1 MEKSKKNF
9 DIIII
14 GGGPAGIS
22 AGIYA
27 SRAGRSVLI
36 IEKFALGGQLN
47 LIGQIENY
55 AGFKSID
62 GFTLANNFA
71 QHAMSAGV
79 QNVSDEVV
87 SLKKTTTGF
96 VVGTSSNIYKAK
108 AIILAQGC
116 HPRLL
121 KIEGEDKFKGRG
133 VSYCALCD
141 GNFFKGKSVAV
152 VGSGDSAFSDAIYL
166 ASICKK
172 VYVLTKEVLK
182 LHNYSKDELDNKK
195 NVKILKGAISKK
207 IIGSNKV
214 ENLEYQMNGKLH
226 KIAVDAVFVAIGRI
240 PDTDML
246 KGLVELDA
254 NGYVIADDNMSSSL
268 EGVFVCGDVRQGSLR
283 QIATAVGE
291 GAIAGTNA
299 SKYVLKL
306 KAKKS
311 KSSNS

>member
-1 MEKSKKNF
+1 MKTKSF
-9 DIIII
+9 DIVII

-27 SRAGRSVLI
+27 SRAGRKVLI
-36 IEKFALGGQLN
+36 VEKFALGGQLN

-62 GFTLANNFA
+62 GFSLAGNFA
-71 QHAMSAGV
+71 EHAKSAGC
-79 QNVSDEVV
+79 QIESDEIV
-87 SLKKTTTGF
+87 SIKKTAFGFSLTGTNG
-96 VVGTSSNIYKAK
+96 VYKAK
-108 AIILAQGC
+108 AVILAQGC

-121 KIEGEDKFKGRG
+121 KIEGEEQFKGRG

-166 ASICKK
+166 ASICKR

-182 LHNYSKDELDNKK
+182 LHNYSEDELSDKK
-195 NVKILKGAISKK
+195 NVTILKGALSKR
-207 IIGSNKV
+207 ILGQDKV
-214 ENLEYQMNGKLH
+214 EGLEYEMAGKTNKLS
-226 KIAVDAVFVAIGRI
+226 VDAVFVAIGRI
-240 PDTDML
+240 PDTEML
-246 KGLVELDA
+246 KGLVELDTS
-254 NGYVIADDNMSSSL
+254 GYVLADENMQTSL
-268 EGVFVCGDVRQGSLR
+268 EGVFVCGDVRKGSLR

-299 SKYVLKL
+299 SKYVLKSS
-306 KAKKS
+306 AKRKI
-311 KSSNS
+311 K

>member
-1 MEKSKKNF
+1 MAKSMKSF
-9 DIIII
+9 DIVII

-27 SRAGRSVLI
+27 SRAGRKVLI
-36 IEKFALGGQLN
+36 VEKFALGGQLN

-62 GFTLANNFA
+62 GFSLAGNFA
-71 QHAMSAGV
+71 EHAKSAGC
-79 QNVSDEVV
+79 QSESDEIV
-87 SLKKTTTGF
+87 SIKKTATGF
-96 VVGTSSNIYKAK
+96 TLKGAYASYKAK
-108 AIILAQGC
+108 AVILAQGC

-121 KIEGEDKFKGRG
+121 KIEGEEQFKGRG

-141 GNFFKGKSVAV
+141 GNFFRDKNVAV

-182 LHNYSKDELDNKK
+182 LHNYSEDELSDKK
-195 NVKILKGAISKK
+195 SVKILKGAVSKR
-207 IIGSNKV
+207 ILGQDKV
-214 ENLEYQMNGKLH
+214 EGLEYEMAGKTNKLS
-226 KIAVDAVFVAIGRI
+226 VDAVFVAIGRI
-240 PDTDML
+240 PDTEML
-246 KGLVELDA
+246 KGLVELDTS
-254 NGYVIADDNMSSSL
+254 GYVLADENMQTSL
-268 EGVFVCGDVRQGSLR
+268 EGVFVCGDVRKGSLR

-299 SKYVLKL
+299 SKYVLKSN
-306 KAKKS
+306 AKRKI
-311 KSSNS
+311 K